1 MAKLKYTHINISH
14 KHINECM
21 CWNKMST
28 WYLRVSQITRGV
40 AIFVTGFV
48 FTTSTA
54 LCIFC
59 WSQLFNTRFEF
70 IINWFT
76 LLCFRLLCI
85 IFFLW
90 SKKERKKLKYECA
103 RWLVSHLQYIKK
115 CCTQVI
121 TTSSFLTGF
130 CFSFSNVSVCFLSFC
145 LYWRRTN
152 TKLKCTR
159 FHIHTLIWNSYWR
172 LQNLP
177 VS

>member
-1 MAKLKYTHINISH
+1 MSVCVEIRWALGTSESAKSLVESPSSSLDSSSLLVLLSAYFAEANSLILDLNS
-14 KHINECM
+14 
-21 CWNKMST
+21 S
-28 WYLRVSQITRGV
+28 L
-40 AIFVTGFV
+40 TG
-48 FTTSTA
+48 S
-54 LCIFC
+54 
-59 WSQLFNTRFEF
+59 LFSPLDCCASSFSCEVK
-70 IINWFT
+70 
-76 LLCFRLLCI
+76 
-85 IFFLW
+85 
-90 SKKERKKLKYECA
+90 KKERKKLKYECA

-145 LYWRRTN
+145 LYWRRIN